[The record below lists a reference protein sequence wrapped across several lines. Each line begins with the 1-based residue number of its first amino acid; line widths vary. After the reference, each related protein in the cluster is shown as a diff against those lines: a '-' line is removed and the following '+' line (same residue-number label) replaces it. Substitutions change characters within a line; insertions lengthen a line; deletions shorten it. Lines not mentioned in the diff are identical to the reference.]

1 MTIDHY
7 DLHQF
12 KPKGYPVRHKRKV
25 PFDPRIESP
34 RDFAR
39 RAGRIR
45 ELDLELDRFVLSEK
59 DYLDLVIDAYSSNV
73 HWSTKIE
80 GNPLSEAEVRTV
92 TTSTFRGQ
100 FDEKAPGPRQEIV
113 NHLVCL
119 VFPEEFHLPWD
130 DELVRRVH
138 RYLLKGVVRGWKPGT
153 YRTERA
159 SIQSSEGQELF
170 VPAPPTSVAEEML
183 SLLDWVNRRA
193 PAYDPVVA
201 ATVMFHEFESI
212 HPFGDGNGRVGRSLF
227 HLFLQNSGLHYSHL
241 CKIDRD
247 LLSQGELYYQ
257 LLAYTD
263 DTGSYREL
271 VDLVSESVLKSYED
285 AHRRLSEKDLLSSDL
300 DEAAKRLLRMAR
312 RHTAWFS
319 VAEATGWIGS
329 VGEQTVRKRLN
340 QLEEIGALEKKG
352 RTKSCRFRMSR
363 PLAEIRE
370 RLQPLRDEALQGR

>member
-1 MTIDHY
+1 
-7 DLHQF
+7 
-12 KPKGYPVRHKRKV
+12 
-25 PFDPRIESP
+25 
-34 RDFAR
+34 
-39 RAGRIR
+39 
-45 ELDLELDRFVLSEK
+45 
-59 DYLDLVIDAYSSNV
+59 
-73 HWSTKIE
+73 
-80 GNPLSEAEVRTV
+80 
-92 TTSTFRGQ
+92 
-100 FDEKAPGPRQEIV
+100 
-113 NHLVCL
+113 
-119 VFPEEFHLPWD
+119 
-130 DELVRRVH
+130 
-138 RYLLKGVVRGWKPGT
+138 VRGWKLGT

-227 HLFLQNSGLHYSHL
+227 HLFLQSSGLHYSHL

-285 AHRRLSEKDLLSSDL
+285 AHRLLSEKDLLSSDL

-312 RHTAWFS
+312 RNAAWFS
-319 VAEATGWIGS
+319 VAEATGWVGS

-363 PLAEIRE
+363 PLADIRE
-370 RLQPLRDEALQGR
+370 RLQPLRDKALQGR